1 MVLIKDKC
9 EPILKSYHLHETTY
23 DVVRTGRKIWIS
35 IYVLPND
42 DYVSVRLYSKVQ
54 DLLEEAL
61 QNDFSD
67 FYIEL
72 LPDIL

>member
-1 MVLIKDKC
+1 M
-9 EPILKSYHLHETTY
+9 
-23 DVVRTGRKIWIS
+23 RTGRKIWIS